1 MSRDNYLKYYR
12 VILFN
17 FRDSYELKTSDIE
30 FLFFVYDMESF
41 TCMDIMVEYRS
52 SNSFITRNIPEL
64 LNKGYIKIYLERAH
78 NRARKYMIS
87 QQGKL
92 LVTRFYRLLKESE
105 HDLFK

>member
-1 MSRDNYLKYYR
+1 MSQDNYLKHYRPTLYY
-12 VILFN
+12 
-17 FRDSYELKTSDIE
+17 FRDNYELKTSDIE

-78 NRARKYMIS
+78 NRARRYMIS
-87 QQGKL
+87 QRGKL
-92 LVTRFYRLLKESE
+92 LVTRFYGILKEKE
-105 HDLFK
+105 NGLFK